1 MKGQLLFEDG
11 TIFEGEIFGYQSETL
26 GEVVFNTGM
35 TGYQEILTDPSYYGQ
50 IVVMTYPLI
59 GNYGVNEDDMESF
72 SPKVKGFIV
81 REIYE
86 NFSNWRGTETL
97 NDYLLKNKIVGLKGV
112 DTRALTKFLRDKG
125 TMAGKIVVGEMN
137 EEASLEEIKKFDN
150 HRAVDKVTT
159 AYAYTLKPVL
169 PRVAVLDYGIKKNIL
184 DSLIKRN
191 IELTVYPAT
200 TLAEKILED
209 NPDGIFLSNGPG
221 DPAELTEIIENV
233 KKLIGKKPMFGICL
247 GHQLISLALGGKTTR
262 LKYGHR
268 GTNHPVK
275 DIPKDRVYITS
286 QNHGYV
292 VEEDSLNKEEIE
304 ITHVNLNDG
313 SIEGLKHKKLP
324 LFSVQFHPEA
334 SPGPQDT
341 AYLFEEFLK
350 ML

>member
-11 TIFEGEIFGYQSETL
+11 TIFEGEIFGYQNDTI

-59 GNYGVNEDDMESF
+59 GNYGVNDDDMESF

-97 NDYLLKNKIVGLKGV
+97 NDYLLNNKIVGLKGV
-112 DTRALTKFLRDKG
+112 DTRALTKYLRDKG
-125 TMAGKIVVGEMN
+125 TMAGKIIAGDMN
-137 EEASLEEIKKFDN
+137 AGSSLEEIRKFDN

-159 AYAYTLKPVL
+159 KYSYSLKPVL
-169 PRVAVLDYGIKKNIL
+169 PKVAVLDFGIKKNIL

-191 IELTVYPAT
+191 IEVTVYPANT
-200 TLAEKILED
+200 STQEILSD
-209 NPDGIFLSNGPG
+209 NPNGIFLSNGPG
-221 DPAELTEIIENV
+221 DPAELTEIIENI
-233 KKLIGKKPMFGICL
+233 KTLIGRKPMFGICL

-275 DIPKDRVYITS
+275 DLNHDRVYITS

-304 ITHVNLNDG
+304 ITHINLNDG
-313 SIEGLKHKKLP
+313 SIEGIRHKELP

-341 AYLFEEFLK
+341 AYLFEDFLK

>member
-11 TIFEGEIFGYQSETL
+11 TIFEGEIFGYESNAL

-59 GNYGVNEDDMESF
+59 GNYGVNDDDVESF
-72 SPKVKGFIV
+72 SPKVRGFIV

-86 NFSNWRGTETL
+86 NFSNWRGTETI
-97 NDYLLKNKIVGLKGV
+97 NDYLLKNKIVGLMGV

-125 TMAGKIVVGEMN
+125 TMAGKIVVSGEKDDIH
-137 EEASLEEIKKFDN
+137 LKEIKEFTN
-150 HRAVDKVTT
+150 HRAVDKVSTE
-159 AYAYTLKPVL
+159 YSYSLKPVL
-169 PRVAVLDYGIKKNIL
+169 PKVAVLDFGIKKNIL
-184 DSLIKRN
+184 KSLIKRN
-191 IELTVYPAT
+191 IELTVYPAHT
-200 TLAEKILED
+200 SAEKILED

-221 DPAELTEIIENV
+221 DPAELKEIVENV
-233 KKLIGKKPMFGICL
+233 KKLIGQKPIFGICL
-247 GHQLISLALGGKTTR
+247 GHQLIALALGGKTTR

-275 DIPKDRVYITS
+275 DLLKDRVYITS

-292 VEEDSLNKEEIE
+292 VEDDSLNPEDIE
-304 ITHVNLNDG
+304 VTHINLNDG
-313 SIEGLKHKKLP
+313 SMEGIRHKALP

>member
-11 TIFEGEIFGYQSETL
+11 TIFEGEIFGYHSETV

-59 GNYGVNEDDMESF
+59 GNYGVNDEDMESF

-86 NFSNWRGTETL
+86 NYSNWRGTETL
-97 NDYLLKNKIVGLKGV
+97 NEYLSKNKIVGLKDL

-125 TMAGKIVVGEMN
+125 TMAGKIVIGEIN
-137 EEASLEEIKKFDN
+137 EDTCQEEIKKFDN

-159 AYAYTLKPVL
+159 PYPYSLKPVL
-169 PRVAVLDYGIKKNIL
+169 PKVAVLDYGIKKNIL

-200 TLAEKILED
+200 TPAEKILED

-221 DPAELTEIIENV
+221 DPAELTEIIQNV
-233 KKLIGKKPMFGICL
+233 KDLIGKKPIFGICL
-247 GHQLISLALGGKTTR
+247 GHQLISLALGGRTTR

-275 DIPKDRVYITS
+275 DLLKDRVYITS

-292 VEEDSLNKEEIE
+292 VEENSLDKEDIE

-313 SIEGLKHKKLP
+313 SIEGIRHKSLP